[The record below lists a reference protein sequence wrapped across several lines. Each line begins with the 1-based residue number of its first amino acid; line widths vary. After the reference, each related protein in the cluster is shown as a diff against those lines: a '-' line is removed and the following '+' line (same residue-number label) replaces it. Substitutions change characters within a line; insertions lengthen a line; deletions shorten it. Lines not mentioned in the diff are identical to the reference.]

1 MANIMLKQKT
11 LVAVVL
17 GLVST
22 SFFVLA
28 QPSLADPPGGRFVPT
43 PPPRPLS
50 QEELSRIRRQAAAAR
65 CRLNPLDIAQFG
77 REEASKIASLR
88 CLTINRR
95 IR

>member
-17 GLVST
+17 SLVST
-22 SFFVLA
+22 SFSVLA

-50 QEELSRIRRQAAAAR
+50 KEELDRARRQAAAAR
-65 CRLNPLDIAQFG
+65 CRLNPLDVAQFG
-77 REEASKIASLR
+77 RERASKLASLR
-88 CLTINRR
+88 CRFIKRPVR
-95 IR
+95 